1 MENLYVML
9 AFSGNKLVS
18 LVVCSV
24 VDEGMTFVSRGEH
37 TLLEFRGRGI
47 LTQLLQAMLAFEPE
61 FL

>member
-9 AFSGNKLVS
+9 TFSGNKLVTVVS

-24 VDEGMTFVSRGEH
+24 VDEGMTFVSRAER

-47 LTQLLQAMLAFEPE
+47 LTQL
-61 FL
+61 